1 MQALDASVTEVP
13 REDETA
19 ISVEPLVIGTVYL
32 LCIYIYTIYIYIY
45 IICIYSIYIYRE
57 RERANIYIYIYYI
70 DIIYIPYIPY
80 IYICIL
86 NIFVFTLFYHTCGF
100 ITVIW

>member
-32 LCIYIYTIYIYIY
+32 LCIYIYIHHIHIYIYVY
-45 IICIYSIYIYRE
+45 I
-57 RERANIYIYIYYI
+57 
-70 DIIYIPYIPY
+70 
-80 IYICIL
+80 
-86 NIFVFTLFYHTCGF
+86 
-100 ITVIW
+100 

>member
-32 LCIYIYTIYIYIY
+32 LCIYIYIYTIYIYIY
-45 IICIYSIYIYRE
+45 IYYICIYSIYI
-57 RERANIYIYIYYI
+57 
-70 DIIYIPYIPY
+70 
-80 IYICIL
+80 
-86 NIFVFTLFYHTCGF
+86 
-100 ITVIW
+100 

>member
-32 LCIYIYTIYIYIY
+32 LFIYIYIHHIHIYMY
-45 IICIYSIYIYRE
+45 IYIVYIYRE
-57 RERANIYIYIYYI
+57 RESKYIYIYTI
-70 DIIYIPYIPY
+70 
-80 IYICIL
+80 
-86 NIFVFTLFYHTCGF
+86 
-100 ITVIW
+100 